1 MVKANASQY
10 TGNKRSSSEAL
21 SPRHEH
27 KNKYSPLTNLDNTN
41 DDNSEETDLDPVE
54 SASSAKYYN
63 LSVPPPIRR
72 LKRGRPHDLL
82 R

>member
-21 SPRHEH
+21 SARHAH
-27 KNKYSPLTNLDNTN
+27 KNKYSPLANLDNTN

-54 SASSAKYYN
+54 TSIHQY
-63 LSVPPPIRR
+63 LMRFHVSVECIYVMDFIKAR
-72 LKRGRPHDLL
+72 KN
-82 R
+82 